1 MELNLRKLSDRSFDV
16 AIVGGGI
23 YGVSIARDAAL
34 RGLAVA
40 LVEKEDFG
48 GATSANSHKIV
59 HGGLRYLQH
68 ADLRRVRE
76 SIRER
81 SALLRIAP
89 HLVRPQAFLMPTY
102 GHGLRGREA
111 LFVALRLNDL
121 LSIDR
126 NRALQPARRIP
137 DARMVSKSECLRLAP
152 GIREPGLTGGALWY
166 DALMLNSERLLFAIL
181 RAAID
186 AGADAANYAEAT
198 EVLTRSGRV
207 EGVRVRDA
215 RGGSLFEIRARAV
228 VNAAGPW
235 SIGGFGGRSSPPQ
248 ATTIRLAKA
257 MNLVT
262 RSILGDHAIGVRR
275 HFRDASGVLRSDQRL
290 FFLVPWRD
298 RTLIGT
304 TYLPYDG
311 APDGF
316 TVTDPEI
323 ERFLD
328 EINASYP
335 PARLSRA
342 DVRLVHGGLVPV
354 AGSRET
360 AGDVELATR
369 YQIRDHAGE
378 GLEGMITVTG
388 VKYTTARGVA
398 EAVVDRLA
406 SKLGIEASRSRSA
419 ELPVWGGDI
428 EHVDEYVAREARAP
442 HEGTTAQTVQ
452 RLIANYGSRYRD
464 VIAEVGGDVRLLAPI
479 AEGTDVTGAELTF
492 AVRRE
497 MAAKLGD
504 VVFRRTDLGSAGYPG
519 EGALTAAV
527 VLVAKELGWDEAR
540 VESEL
545 AEVRRRFP

>member
-1 MELNLRKLSDRSFDV
+1 MERDLRKLSDQSFDV
-16 AIVGGGI
+16 AVVGGGI

-111 LFVALRLNDL
+111 LFIALRLNDL
-121 LSIDR
+121 LSADR

-137 DARMVSKSECLRLAP
+137 DARMVSRGECLQLAP
-152 GIREPGLTGGALWY
+152 GIREQGLTGGALWY
-166 DALMLNSERLLFAIL
+166 DGLMLNSERLLFAIL
-181 RAAID
+181 AAAID
-186 AGADAANYAEAT
+186 AGAEAANYAEAT
-198 EVLTRSGRV
+198 EVLNRSGRV
-207 EGVRVRDA
+207 EGIRVRDA
-215 RGGSLFEIRARAV
+215 FAGSTFEIRARAV

-235 SIGGFGGRSSPPQ
+235 SIGGFGCLSSPPR

-262 RSILGDHAIGVRR
+262 RSILGDRAIGVAR
-275 HFRDASGVLRSDQRL
+275 HFRDESGMLRSDRRL
-290 FFLVPWRD
+290 FFLVPWRN

-304 TYLPYDG
+304 TYLTYDG
-311 APDGF
+311 TPDDF
-316 TVTDPEI
+316 AITETEI

-328 EINASYP
+328 EINTSYP
-335 PARLSRA
+335 PAKLSRA

-406 SKLGIEASRSRSA
+406 SRLGTQATRSRSA

-428 EHVDEYVAREARAP
+428 EHVDESVARETEATHA
-442 HEGTTAQTVQ
+442 GAMAQTIQ
-452 RLIANYGSRYRD
+452 RLVASYGSRYRD
-464 VIAEVGGDVRLLAPI
+464 VIAQVGGDARRLSPI
-479 AEGTDVTGAELTF
+479 AEDTDVTGAELTF

-504 VVFRRTDLGSAGYPG
+504 VVFRRTDLGSAGHPG
-519 EGALTAAV
+519 EGALHAAAE
-527 VLVAKELGWDEAR
+527 LVAKELGWDEAR
-540 VESEL
+540 VASEL

>member
-1 MELNLRKLSDRSFDV
+1 MERDLRKLSDQSFDV

-23 YGVSIARDAAL
+23 YGVSIAREAAL

-111 LFVALRLNDL
+111 LFVALRVNDL
-121 LSIDR
+121 LSLDR
-126 NRALQPARRIP
+126 NRALQPTRRIP

-152 GIREPGLTGGALWY
+152 GIREHGLTGGALWY

-181 RAAID
+181 HAAID
-186 AGADAANYAEAT
+186 AGAEAANYVEAT

-207 EGVRVRDA
+207 EGIRVRDA
-215 RGGSLFEIRARAV
+215 SAGSPFEIRARAV
-228 VNAAGPW
+228 VDAAGPW
-235 SIGGFGGRSSPPQ
+235 SIGGLGSRSSPPQ
-248 ATTIRLAKA
+248 AATIRLAKA

-262 RSILGDHAIGVRR
+262 RSILGERAIGVARYY
-275 HFRDASGVLRSDQRL
+275 RDASGALQKNQRL

-304 TYLPYDG
+304 TYLPFDG

-316 TVTDPEI
+316 AITESEI
-323 ERFLD
+323 GRFLD

-354 AGSRET
+354 AGCHE
-360 AGDVELATR
+360 AADDIELATR

-406 SKLGIEASRSRSA
+406 SKLGRGASRSRSA

-428 EHVDEYVAREARAP
+428 EHVDEYVAREAKTIYA
-442 HEGTTAQTVQ
+442 GATAQTIR
-452 RLIANYGSRYRD
+452 RLIANYGSHHRD
-464 VIAEVGGDVRLLAPI
+464 VIAEVGGDARRLAPI
-479 AEGTDVTGAELTF
+479 AKGTDVTGAELTF

-497 MAAKLGD
+497 MAARLGD
-504 VVFRRTDLGSAGYPG
+504 VVFRRTDLGSAGDPG
-519 EGALTAAV
+519 EAALTAAAAV
-527 VLVAKELGWDEAR
+527 VAKELGWDEAR

>member
-1 MELNLRKLSDRSFDV
+1 MERDLRKLSDQSFDV

-23 YGVSIARDAAL
+23 YGVSIAREAAL

-121 LSIDR
+121 LSVDR
-126 NRALQPARRIP
+126 NRALQPGRRIP

-152 GIREPGLTGGALWY
+152 GIREQGLTGGALWY

-181 RAAID
+181 HAAID
-186 AGADAANYAEAT
+186 AGAEAANYAEAT

-207 EGVRVRDA
+207 EGIRVRDA
-215 RGGSLFEIRARAV
+215 SAGSPFEIRARAV

-235 SIGGFGGRSSPPQ
+235 SIGGFGGRSSPPRT
-248 ATTIRLAKA
+248 ATIRLAKA

-262 RSILGDHAIGVRR
+262 RSILGERAIGVVRYS
-275 HFRDASGVLRSDQRL
+275 RDASGVLRSDRRL

-316 TVTDPEI
+316 AITESEI

-354 AGSRET
+354 AGGRE
-360 AGDVELATR
+360 AADDLELATR

-406 SKLGIEASRSRSA
+406 SKLGRGASRSRSGD
-419 ELPVWGGDI
+419 LPVWGGDI
-428 EHVDEYVAREARAP
+428 EHVEEYVAREAKTIYA
-442 HEGTTAQTVQ
+442 GATAQSMR
-452 RLIANYGSRYRD
+452 RLIANYGSRHRD
-464 VIAEVGGDVRLLAPI
+464 VIAEVEGDARRLAPI
-479 AEGTDVTGAELTF
+479 AKGTDVTGAELTF

-497 MAAKLGD
+497 MAARLGD
-504 VVFRRTDLGSAGYPG
+504 VVFRRTDLGSAGDPG
-519 EGALTAAV
+519 EAALAAAAAV
-527 VLVAKELGWDEAR
+527 VAKELGWDEDR

>member
-1 MELNLRKLSDRSFDV
+1 MERDLRKLSAQRFDV

-59 HGGLRYLQH
+59 HGGLRYLQT
-68 ADLRRVRE
+68 ADFRRVRE
-76 SIRER
+76 SIHER

-121 LSIDR
+121 LSLDR
-126 NRALQPARRIP
+126 NRALEPARRIP
-137 DARMVSKSECLRLAP
+137 AARLVSRSECLRLAP
-152 GIREPGLTGGALWY
+152 GIREQGLTGGALWH

-181 RAAID
+181 RAAIE
-186 AGADAANYAEAT
+186 AGARAANYAEAT
-198 EVLTRSGRV
+198 EVLVRGGRV
-207 EGVRVRDA
+207 EGIRVRDA
-215 RGGSLFEIRARAV
+215 FAGGLFEIRARVV

-235 SIGGFGGRSSPPQ
+235 SISGLGGRSSPPRP
-248 ATTIRLAKA
+248 ATIRLAKA

-262 RSILGDHAIGVRR
+262 RSILGEHAIGVARR
-275 HFRDASGVLRSDQRL
+275 FRDAGGILRSDRRL

-311 APDGF
+311 APDDF
-316 TVTDPEI
+316 AITEPEI

-354 AGSRET
+354 ASSRE
-360 AGDVELATR
+360 AADDVELATR
-369 YQIRDHAGE
+369 YQIRDHVVE

-398 EAVVDRLA
+398 EAVVDRVS
-406 SKLGIEASRSRSA
+406 SKLGTEASRSRSA
-419 ELPVWGGDI
+419 EAPVWGGDI
-428 EHVDEYVAREARAP
+428 EHVEEYVARES
-442 HEGTTAQTVQ
+442 GTPLAGVTAQTVR
-452 RLIANYGSRYRD
+452 RLITNYGSRHRD
-464 VIAEVGGDVRLLAPI
+464 VIAEVGGDVRRLAPI
-479 AEGTDVTGAELTF
+479 AEGTDVTGAEVTF

-504 VVFRRTDLGSAGYPG
+504 VVFRRTDLGSAGHPG
-519 EGALTAAV
+519 EGALTAAAA
-527 VLVAKELGWDEAR
+527 LVARELGWDEAR
-540 VESEL
+540 VGTEL